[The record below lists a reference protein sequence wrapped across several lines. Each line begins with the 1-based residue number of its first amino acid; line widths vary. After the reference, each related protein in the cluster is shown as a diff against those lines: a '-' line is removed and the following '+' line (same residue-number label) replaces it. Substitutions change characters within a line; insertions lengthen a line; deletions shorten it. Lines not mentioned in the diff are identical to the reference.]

1 MLNNL
6 SAEEIEGG
14 YRRLCGS
21 LLVSTAYALAEK
33 SRGVTSHRE
42 VRPFIK
48 EVRRQREVA
57 RSWLDGGG
65 TITFDECCLALDV
78 EPDRMRADLLT
89 HCQPGTR
96 RGWKIQPP
104 GARP

>member
-6 SAEEIEGG
+6 TAEEIEGG

-33 SRGVTSHRE
+33 PRAQCPGRKLRPFLRE
-42 VRPFIK
+42 VQ
-48 EVRRQREVA
+48 RQREIA
-57 RSWLDGGG
+57 RDWLEGGG
-65 TITFDECCLALDV
+65 AITFDECCAAV
-78 EPDRMRADLLT
+78 EVAPDRMRADLLT

-96 RGWKIQPP
+96 KGWKIQPP
-104 GARP
+104 SGRP

>member
-6 SAEEIEGG
+6 TAEEIEGG

-21 LLVSTAYALAEK
+21 LLVSTAYALAE
-33 SRGVTSHRE
+33 RPRAQCPGRE
-42 VRPFIK
+42 MRPFIK
-48 EVRRQREVA
+48 EVQRQREVA
-57 RSWLDGGG
+57 RDWLDGGG
-65 TITFDECCLALDV
+65 TLTFDECCLALDV
-78 EPDRMRADLLT
+78 EPDRMRADLLR

-96 RGWKIQPP
+96 RGWKIQQP